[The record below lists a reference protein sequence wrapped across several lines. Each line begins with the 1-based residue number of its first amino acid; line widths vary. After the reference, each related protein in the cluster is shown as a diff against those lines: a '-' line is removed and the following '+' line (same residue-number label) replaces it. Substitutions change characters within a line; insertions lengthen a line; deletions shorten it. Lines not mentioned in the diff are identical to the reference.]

1 MSVSRSI
8 SANDEPEVPGAGRPS
23 NWNANKTTYAGRR
36 SRRNSITEAD
46 SQLTVEN
53 FGGSQDNL
61 NKIAITRN
69 PDKQP
74 AIVTSETSSPFRH
87 VRRQASQEPS
97 DYYANDSIKPAAGSM
112 DQAYHESPY
121 NRRIDKD
128 EGSQRLNNPPPG
140 GDVTFYGKKKFN
152 HSTMYDDNNQND
164 YDVDRRHEPQ
174 EQENRRLSQSG
185 SQGNV
190 TVYVM
195 GQEGIAGDRS
205 SFHGEE
211 KEENICILY
220 NN

>member
-1 MSVSRSI
+1 MSVCRSI
-8 SANDEPEVPGAGRPS
+8 SANEEPEGPAAGRPS

-61 NKIAITRN
+61 NKIAISRN

-74 AIVTSETSSPFRH
+74 AIVTAETSSPFRH

-97 DYYANDSIKPAAGSM
+97 DYYTNDPRSPATVTDHRYS
-112 DQAYHESPY
+112 ESST
-121 NRRIDKD
+121 RRGKD
-128 EGSQRLNNPPPG
+128 EHQQGLQRLNNSG
-140 GDVTFYGKKKFN
+140 GNGDVVFYGKKKFN
-152 HSTMYDDNNQND
+152 HPTMHDDNNQ
-164 YDVDRRHEPQ
+164 PQ
-174 EQENRRLSQSG
+174 EYYDQREAQERENRRLSQSG

-195 GQEGIAGDRS
+195 GQEGGGDRG
-205 SFHGEE
+205 SFHGE
-211 KEENICILY
+211 
-220 NN
+220 